1 MATAIQ
7 ARRDTA
13 ANWTSSN
20 PTLAAGEMG
29 WESDTNKFKF
39 GDGVTAW
46 TTLVYFT
53 TSLVP
58 QVLYKI
64 GIPFIMPSGASM
76 NMGNNGALTSVA
88 GLNTTYA
95 KCYCYFPANQIFAG
109 STAGWYYTTF
119 SSATAATVF
128 NNTYTSGIPTI
139 PGSPTSFVTTGPGA
153 ITQTTGADITV
164 LTLAAAGA
172 TIDLNGQFLVDMLF
186 ANGGVATNKIYKASY
201 GGTGFFS
208 TTQTT
213 NKSAAGY
220 RTIANR
226 GVTNSQVS
234 ETLGSFGFNTSTVAP
249 TYLSIDT
256 LVLQNFVT
264 TMQLQ
269 AGTDSPV
276 QEYVEILA
284 T

>member
-1 MATAIQ
+1 MATTIQ

-29 WESDTNKFKF
+29 WESDTNKLKW

-46 TTLVYFT
+46 TSLNYFT
-53 TSLVP
+53 TGAVP

-128 NNTYTSGIPTI
+128 NNTYVSGIPTI
-139 PGSPTSFVTTGPGA
+139 PASPTSFVTTGPGA
-153 ITQTTGADITV
+153 ITQTTGSDITV
-164 LTLAAAGA
+164 HTLAVAGS
-172 TIDLNGQFLVDMLF
+172 TIDLTGQFVIDMLV
-186 ANGGVATNKIYKASY
+186 ANGGVATNKIYKAAY
-201 GGTGFFS
+201 GGTGFLS
-208 TTQTT
+208 TTQTS
-213 NKSAAGY
+213 NKSFAAY
-220 RTIANR
+220 RTVANR
-226 GVTNSQVS
+226 GATNAQVS
-234 ETLGSFGFNTSTVAP
+234 ETLASAGFNATAGAP

-256 LVLQNFVT
+256 TASQNFTT

-276 QEYVEILA
+276 FEYIAILA
-284 T
+284 L